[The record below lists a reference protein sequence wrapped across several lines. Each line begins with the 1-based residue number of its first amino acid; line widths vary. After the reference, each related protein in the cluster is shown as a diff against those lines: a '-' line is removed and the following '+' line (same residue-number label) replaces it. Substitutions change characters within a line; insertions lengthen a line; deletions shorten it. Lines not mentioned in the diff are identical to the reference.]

1 MKLTALDL
9 GVNLITDVT
18 SLAGMVN
25 LDWIALGYNRLTRID
40 AVAGMTKV
48 FSVTAAGNQ
57 IMDLTPVAGL
67 TSLKFLFMEGNLI
80 SDISPLVANPGLGAG
95 DSINLRENCLDLT
108 PGTRAAEDLA
118 ALLGR
123 GLAVYSENQTC
134 GH

>member
-1 MKLTALDL
+1 VKLTALDL

-18 SLAGMVN
+18 PLAGMVN
-25 LDWIALGYNRLTRID
+25 LE
-40 AVAGMTKV
+40 
-48 FSVTAAGNQ
+48 
-57 IMDLTPVAGL
+57 
-67 TSLKFLFMEGNLI
+67 FLFMEGNLI

-118 ALLGR
+118 ALLAR
-123 GLAVYSENQTC
+123 GAWVGSENQAC